1 MINICKKKVVGMRYL
16 SFIPRHATASDISD
30 NVTYVYEVC
39 YAKSVSYEQSL
50 QQWEFEIIRVR

>member
-1 MINICKKKVVGMRYL
+1 MYISDLNHRVPKVIYHMSGMN
-16 SFIPRHATASDISD
+16 PSDTSD